1 MKGVRVYW
9 FSVKWRSSCP
19 ALINDYIA
27 DYIADYRRVTFL
39 RLSAGT
45 KSISKF
51 LGSIPA
57 W

>member
-9 FSVKWRSSCP
+9 FSLKWSSSCP
-19 ALINDYIA
+19 ALIN

-57 W
+57 